1 MYGLR
6 QYHAYA
12 YLIVILVIYLNLP
25 HTSPN
30 LRKYIP
36 LNPAPQD
43 PSNNT
48 KGTSQTPLKISVLI
62 QFNF

>member
-1 MYGLR
+1 M
-6 QYHAYA
+6 HMP
-12 YLIVILVIYLNLP
+12 YLTVILVIYLNLP
-25 HTSPN
+25 HPSTN

-48 KGTSQTPLKISVLI
+48 KGTSQLL
-62 QFNF
+62 